1 MIVKNKAQLKDWI
14 KNLSKKVNIVENI
27 LLQNYMLE
35 RLLER
40 ISVSKYNE
48 QFILKGGMLISAIV
62 GIDMRATMDMDVTI
76 KRLPL
81 KLDKLENILN
91 EIIEINIDDEVN
103 FKIINIKE
111 IRKEDEYGGYK
122 VTLEADFDGIRV
134 PIKIDITTGDVII
147 PKEIN
152 YTFKLLFEDRSINI
166 LAYNIETIMSEKLE
180 AIITRGIDNTRL
192 RDFYDIYTLFKLY
205 NIDTELLK
213 IAVKEKFKSRGT
225 INNFNNI
232 ENIFNEIKYSE
243 KLKELWYIYCKS
255 YSYAEGISYDKII
268 DNLRYLIN
276 TIK

>member
-122 VTLEADFDGIRV
+122 VTLEANFDGIRV

-205 NIDTELLK
+205 NIDTKLLK

-243 KLKELWYIYCKS
+243 KLKELWYIYCKN